1 MRLCRRTRQRP
12 DGAAQIPEVHAQRR
26 SPESAG
32 EAAAKDDEEYRK
44 RSPVTYA
51 AKLSKPLLVHGNTND
66 ETVHVAEIRNLVA
79 ALQEAHK
86 QFEYK
91 IYQAAPG
98 GHHFNRID
106 TQLARESRAEIY
118 AFLRKYLKP

>member
-1 MRLCRRTRQRP
+1 MPQTI
-12 DGAAQIPEVHAQRR
+12 A
-26 SPESAG
+26 ESAG
-32 EAAAKDDEEYRK
+32 EEAAKDDEEYRK

-51 AKLSKPLLVHGNTND
+51 AKLSKPLLIHGNTSD
-66 ETVHVAEIRNLVA
+66 ETVHVVEVQHLID
-79 ALQEAHK
+79 ALQAASRT
-86 QFEYK
+86 FEHK

-118 AFLRKYLKP
+118 DFLRKYLQPVAQLETRRP